1 MINVIKDDINIIF
14 KKYDYPELFLTIGID
29 SGENAIVQYGYE
41 KDSPID
47 IIGYSMNIVASKITS
62 LSDANKISIGEN
74 VFKDLDPKTQGQF
87 HEVFIPNS
95 SWKYVNYGTD
105 RPYKV
110 DLLHN

>member
-47 IIGYSMNIVASKITS
+47 IIGYSMNIVASKILLYRMQTKY
-62 LSDANKISIGEN
+62 LLANMYTKIWILKHKGNFTRCSYLIVVGN
-74 VFKDLDPKTQGQF
+74 TLTMGQTDLT
-87 HEVFIPNS
+87 
-95 SWKYVNYGTD
+95 KYI
-105 RPYKV
+105 
-110 DLLHN
+110 L